1 MNLAERILAL
11 RKARN
16 LSQEELAEQIGVSR
30 QAVGKWESGQSQ
42 PDLDKIIALS
52 EFFGV
57 SCDYLLKGSAQD
69 PQAGTEAGPAMEE
82 QVPPNACKVILWIA
96 TFFNCS
102 IYVLSVALWRQFQTP
117 LCTAVAFLGL
127 GAGTFFFLLVTHM
140 LALKAPDLDVRRCRL
155 NFWRINIWLL
165 ALPVMAQV
173 QNLNPFSFF
182 SPFPMVEF
190 GIVGMGAWGLYLVVC
205 LAVTFLCGAK
215 RRRLPN
221 PNKIF

>member
-1 MNLAERILAL
+1 MSLAERILAL

-30 QAVGKWESGQSQ
+30 QAVGKWESGQSL
-42 PDLDKIIALS
+42 PDLDKVIALS

-57 SCDYLLKGSAQD
+57 SCDYLLKGGTPD
-69 PQAGTEAGPAMEE
+69 TQAEAEPKPATGAEL
-82 QVPPNACKVILWIA
+82 PPITCKVMLWIA
-96 TFFNCS
+96 TFFNFS
-102 IYVLSVALWRQFQTP
+102 IFVLSVALWRQFQTP

-127 GAGTFFFLLVTHM
+127 AAGTFFFLLVTHM
-140 LALKAPDLDVRRCRL
+140 LVSKVPDMDVRQCRL

-190 GIVGMGAWGLYLVVC
+190 GIVGMGAWVLYLVVC
-205 LAVTFLCGAK
+205 LAVTLLCGAK
-215 RRRLPN
+215 LKR
-221 PNKIF
+221 FFSSES

>member
-16 LSQEELAEQIGVSR
+16 LSQEELAEQVGVSR

-42 PDLDKIIALS
+42 PDLDKVIALS

-57 SCDYLLKGSAQD
+57 SCDYLLKGGTPD
-69 PQAGTEAGPAMEE
+69 PQTQTAAGPSGEAEL
-82 QVPPNACKVILWIA
+82 PPNACKVMLWIA
-96 TFFNCS
+96 TFFNFS
-102 IYVLSVALWRQFQTP
+102 IYVLSMALWRQFQTP

-140 LALKAPDLDVRRCRL
+140 LVLKAPDMDVRQCRL
-155 NFWRINIWLL
+155 TFWRVNIWLL

-182 SPFPMVEF
+182 SPFPMVRYD
-190 GIVGMGAWGLYLVVC
+190 IVGMGVWGLYLVIC
-205 LAVTFLCGAK
+205 LAVTLLCGTK
-215 RRRLPN
+215 RRHLPN
-221 PNKIF
+221 SNKIL

>member
-1 MNLAERILAL
+1 MSLAERILAL

-42 PDLDKIIALS
+42 PDLDKVIALS

-57 SCDYLLKGSAQD
+57 SCDYLLKGAIPDTHTQ
-69 PQAGTEAGPAMEE
+69 TEEKPPSETE
-82 QVPPNACKVILWIA
+82 LPPNACKVMLWVA
-96 TFFNCS
+96 TFFNFS

-117 LCTAVAFLGL
+117 LCTALAFLGL

-140 LALKAPDLDVRRCRL
+140 LILKVPGMDVRQCRL

-190 GIVGMGAWGLYLVVC
+190 GIVGMGAWVLYLVVC
-205 LAVTFLCGAK
+205 LTVTLLCSAK
-215 RRRLPN
+215 LKRLSAST
-221 PNKIF
+221 

>member
-1 MNLAERILAL
+1 MSLAERILTL

-42 PDLDKIIALS
+42 PDLDKVIALS

-57 SCDYLLKGSAQD
+57 SCDYLLKGGVPG
-69 PQAGTEAGPAMEE
+69 PQTRVEEKPAPEDE
-82 QVPPNACKVILWIA
+82 IPPNACKVLLWIA
-96 TFFNCS
+96 TFFNFS

-117 LCTAVAFLGL
+117 LCTALAFLGL

-140 LALKAPDLDVRRCRL
+140 LVLKAPGMDVRQCRL

-182 SPFPMVEF
+182 SPFPMVQF
-190 GIVGMGAWGLYLVVC
+190 GIVGMGAWVLYLVVC
-205 LAVTFLCGAK
+205 VAVTLLCGAK
-215 RRRLPN
+215 LKRLSASA
-221 PNKIF
+221 

>member
-1 MNLAERILAL
+1 MSLAERILAL

-42 PDLDKIIALS
+42 PDLDKVIALS

-57 SCDYLLKGSAQD
+57 SCDYLLKGAIPDTQT
-69 PQAGTEAGPAMEE
+69 QTEEKPSSETKL
-82 QVPPNACKVILWIA
+82 PPNACKVLLWIA
-96 TFFNCS
+96 TFFNFS

-117 LCTAVAFLGL
+117 LCTALAFLGL

-140 LALKAPDLDVRRCRL
+140 LTLKVPGMDVRQCRL

-190 GIVGMGAWGLYLVVC
+190 GIVGMGAWVLYLVVC
-205 LAVTFLCGAK
+205 LTVILLCGAK
-215 RRRLPN
+215 LKRLSAST
-221 PNKIF
+221 

>member
-30 QAVGKWESGQSQ
+30 QAVGKWESSQSL
-42 PDLDKIIALS
+42 PDLDKVIALS

-57 SCDYLLKGSAQD
+57 SCDYLLKGAVPEAPTD
-69 PQAGTEAGPAMEE
+69 PDARNGEE
-82 QVPPNACKVILWIA
+82 HTLPPNAGNVMLWIA
-96 TFFNCS
+96 TFFNFS

-127 GAGTFFFLLVTHM
+127 GTGTFFFLLVSHM

-155 NFWRINIWLL
+155 NFWRINVWLL

-182 SPFPMVEF
+182 SPFPMVWF
-190 GIVGMGAWGLYLVVC
+190 GVVGMGAWVLYLMVC
-205 LAVTFLCGAK
+205 LAVTLFCGVKLKQLSAS
-215 RRRLPN
+215 N
-221 PNKIF
+221 

>member
-1 MNLAERILAL
+1 MSLAERILAL

-30 QAVGKWESGQSQ
+30 QAVGKWESGQSL
-42 PDLDKIIALS
+42 PDLDKVIALS

-57 SCDYLLKGSAQD
+57 SCDYLLKGFAPDSPAQ
-69 PQAGTEAGPAMEE
+69 PEARPTTGEE
-82 QVPPNACKVILWIA
+82 IPPNACKVMLWIA
-96 TFFNCS
+96 TFFNFC

-140 LALKAPDLDVRRCRL
+140 LVSKVPDMDVRQCRL

-190 GIVGMGAWGLYLVVC
+190 GIVGMGAWVLYLVVC
-205 LAVTFLCGAK
+205 LAVTLLCGAK
-215 RRRLPN
+215 LKRLSSSES
-221 PNKIF
+221 

>member
-42 PDLDKIIALS
+42 PDLDKVIALS

-57 SCDYLLKGSAQD
+57 SCDYLLKGD
-69 PQAGTEAGPAMEE
+69 VPEASTDSETRTSPEAEL
-82 QVPPNACKVILWIA
+82 PPNAGKVMLWIA
-96 TFFNCS
+96 TFFNFS
-102 IYVLSVALWRQFQTP
+102 IYVLAVALWRQFQTP
-117 LCTAVAFLGL
+117 LCTALAFLGL
-127 GAGTFFFLLVTHM
+127 GAGTFFFLLVSHM
-140 LALKAPDLDVRRCRL
+140 LASKAPGVDVRRCRL
-155 NFWRINIWLL
+155 NFWRINVWLL

-182 SPFPMVEF
+182 SPFPIVWF
-190 GIVGMGAWGLYLVVC
+190 GITGMGAWVLYLVVC
-205 LAVTFLCGAK
+205 LAVTLFCGVKLKQLSAS
-215 RRRLPN
+215 N
-221 PNKIF
+221 

>member
-42 PDLDKIIALS
+42 PDLDKVIALS

-57 SCDYLLKGSAQD
+57 SCDYLLKGDVPEASTD
-69 PQAGTEAGPAMEE
+69 PEAPKEAEFAL
-82 QVPPNACKVILWIA
+82 PPNADKVILWIA
-96 TFFNCS
+96 TFFNFS
-102 IYVLSVALWRQFQTP
+102 IYVLAVALWRQFQTP
-117 LCTAVAFLGL
+117 LCTALAFLGL
-127 GAGTFFFLLVTHM
+127 GAGTFFFLLVSHM
-140 LALKAPDLDVRRCRL
+140 LASKAPGVDVRRCRL
-155 NFWRINIWLL
+155 NFWRINVWLL

-182 SPFPMVEF
+182 SPFPMVWF
-190 GIVGMGAWGLYLVVC
+190 GITGMGAWVLYLVVC
-205 LAVTFLCGAK
+205 LAVTLFCGVKLKQLSAS
-215 RRRLPN
+215 N
-221 PNKIF
+221 

>member
-30 QAVGKWESGQSQ
+30 QAVGKWESGQSL
-42 PDLDKIIALS
+42 PDLDKVIALS

-57 SCDYLLKGSAQD
+57 SCDYLLKGNVPEAPTD
-69 PQAGTEAGPAMEE
+69 PDARNGEE
-82 QVPPNACKVILWIA
+82 HALPPNAGNVMLWIA
-96 TFFNCS
+96 TFFNFS

-127 GAGTFFFLLVTHM
+127 GAGTFFFLLFSHM
-140 LALKAPDLDVRRCRL
+140 LALKAPGLDVRRCRL
-155 NFWRINIWLL
+155 NFWRINVWLL
-165 ALPVMAQV
+165 ALPMMAQV

-182 SPFPMVEF
+182 SPFPMVWF
-190 GIVGMGAWGLYLVVC
+190 GVVGMGAWVLYLVVC
-205 LAVTFLCGAK
+205 LAVTLFCGIK
-215 RRRLPN
+215 LRRLSDPN
-221 PNKIF
+221 

>member
-1 MNLAERILAL
+1 MNLAERILTL

-16 LSQEELAEQIGVSR
+16 MSQEELAEQVGVSR

-42 PDLDKIIALS
+42 PDLDKVIALS

-57 SCDYLLKGSAQD
+57 SCDYLLKGD
-69 PQAGTEAGPAMEE
+69 PQAQTEAGPSGETE
-82 QVPPNACKVILWIA
+82 LPPNTCKVMLWIA
-96 TFFNCS
+96 TFFNIS

-140 LALKAPDLDVRRCRL
+140 LVLKAPGMDVRRCRL
-155 NFWRINIWLL
+155 TFWRVNIWLL

-182 SPFPMVEF
+182 SPFPMVRYD
-190 GIVGMGAWGLYLVVC
+190 IVGMGVWVLYLAIC
-205 LAVTFLCGAK
+205 LAVTFLCGPK
-215 RRRLPN
+215 RIRLPHC
-221 PNKIF
+221 NKIF